1 MKLSAAVNKAAD
13 KVLDANPN
21 EKDLKTII
29 ALRMRIPMDPEA
41 YKPYAEKLTKIGAEL
56 TKSGKA
62 ELGREITSVSYLV
75 KINAAGEEPEPFK
88 KAIDEALAYFGESK
102 LEKADLMFVMSIAQM
117 LESFPD
123 DKFVGDSLEKIV
135 KYLSDSKIEDVDKIV
150 KQLEGTLRRMKLVG
164 NKIELEGNL
173 LSGDKLDLTKY
184 KGKVYLVD
192 FWATW
197 CGPCVAEVPNMKKN
211 YEAYHD
217 KGFEIIGLSCDK
229 SQDVIE
235 NFVKEKEIPWAIV
248 YGDKAPSPS
257 FEYYGISGIP
267 TMILVGK
274 DGKVISTTAR
284 GEELDKLLEKELGP
298 AEKKEKKDDKK
309 LQLKKEKKPAE
320 KATK

>member
-1 MKLSAAVNKAAD
+1 MKLRATGED
-13 KVLDANPN
+13 N
-21 EKDLKTII
+21 E
-29 ALRMRIPMDPEA
+29 A
-41 YKPYAEKLTKIGAEL
+41 
-56 TKSGKA
+56 
-62 ELGREITSVSYLV
+62 
-75 KINAAGEEPEPFK
+75 FK
-88 KAIDEALAYFGESK
+88 KAVGESLK
-102 LEKADLMFVMSIAQM
+102 YLGDGKLQKGDLMLAMTIASGMDQMDDQKFAADTLEKVIKL
-117 LESFPD
+117 LKET
-123 DKFVGDSLEKIV
+123 
-135 KYLSDSKIEDVDKIV
+135 KIEGLEINMEEMILKP
-150 KQLEGTLRRMKLVG
+150 LEGTLRRFKLVG

-173 LSGDKLDLTKY
+173 LTGEKLDLKNY
-184 KGKVYLVD
+184 EGKVLLVD

-197 CGPCVAEVPNMKKN
+197 CPPCIAEIPNMKKN